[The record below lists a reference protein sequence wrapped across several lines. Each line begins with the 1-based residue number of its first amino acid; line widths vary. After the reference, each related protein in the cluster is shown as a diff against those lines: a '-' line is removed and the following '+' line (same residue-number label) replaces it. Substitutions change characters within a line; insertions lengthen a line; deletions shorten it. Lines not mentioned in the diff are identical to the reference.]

1 MHSNESHVEHAQEG
15 PLGVVSRL
23 NAKDDHRADRG
34 RRDARRARAAESRA
48 LMSVMVGDEPHSTR
62 DLHISIIDNQR
73 ERRHPPAMS
82 QLARIRRLP
91 AADDQYKELVALGAT
106 AYAKEGPGDVYFCV
120 RFPPSL
126 VAAVNAGRLPVTA
139 LKAADLEIKGGSA
152 RDVDRRIPQ
161 YTVCQETQPLLFW
174 AYCSVPYCRLT
185 ERLLHLKL
193 KALGADLVP
202 EPCDCKVKHR
212 EFFSLSV
219 FSTIEDFEAVVKSV
233 VEDAGESNLSVA
245 DELEES
251 S

>member
-1 MHSNESHVEHAQEG
+1 
-15 PLGVVSRL
+15 
-23 NAKDDHRADRG
+23 
-34 RRDARRARAAESRA
+34 
-48 LMSVMVGDEPHSTR
+48 MS
-62 DLHISIIDNQR
+62 L
-73 ERRHPPAMS
+73 
-82 QLARIRRLP
+82 LARIRHLP

-139 LKAADLEIKGGSA
+139 LNAADLEIKGGSA
-152 RDVDRRIPQ
+152 RDVNRRIPQ

-202 EPCDCKVKHR
+202 EPCGCNVKHR

-233 VEDAGESNLSVA
+233 VEDAGGGQILSIG
-245 DELEES
+245 DEFEES